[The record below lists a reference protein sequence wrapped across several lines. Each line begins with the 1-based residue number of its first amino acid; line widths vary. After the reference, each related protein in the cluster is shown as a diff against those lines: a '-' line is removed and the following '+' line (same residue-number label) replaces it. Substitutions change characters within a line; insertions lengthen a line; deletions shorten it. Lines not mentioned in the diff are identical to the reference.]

1 MAVMTRMRWGSVG
14 ATLMLVMTAAGA
26 YGVTGLDHEDHADA
40 SAVSGES
47 IASTPTT
54 LAPPETTATTTTTA
68 PPPPT
73 PPMTAAADLAQGA
86 KGDDVLAVQQRL
98 VELGFD
104 PGRVD
109 GSFGLATRYAVE
121 GFQKFQGIEPS
132 GVVNPEVLAALS
144 AGITVTPLVPD
155 GAGNRL
161 EIDLARQVLIL
172 YRDNKV
178 RLISTIS
185 TGSGRRYCVNGSCQ
199 TANTPTGDFRFMWR
213 YSGWRESRLGKLY
226 NPVYFTS
233 GGIAVHGSTSV
244 PTHPASHGCVRIPM
258 HIASY
263 FPGLVA
269 KGDPVHVVGK
279 SPGGGGGPTEHITV
293 EPPPEVTA
301 PPPAPEVTA
310 PEVTAPA
317 ESTTTTVPV
326 TTVTTVAPSPAAPQA
341 TAPSV
346 PPTITP
352 DPVVVTAPPRT

>member
-1 MAVMTRMRWGSVG
+1 MAVMTGMRWGSVG

-26 YGVTGLDHEDHADA
+26 YGVTGVDHEDHADA
-40 SAVSGES
+40 GAVSGKS
-47 IASTPTT
+47 IASTTT
-54 LAPPETTATTTTTA
+54 APPETTTTTTTTA
-68 PPPPT
+68 PAP

-121 GFQKFQGIEPS
+121 GFQKFQGLEPS
-132 GVVNPEVLAALS
+132 GVVNAEVLAALS
-144 AGITVTPLVPD
+144 AGITVPALVPD

-172 YRDNKV
+172 YKDNKV

-199 TANTPTGDFRFMWR
+199 TATTPTGDFRFMWR

-258 HIASY
+258 HIAEY
-263 FPGLVA
+263 FPSLVA
-269 KGDPVHVVGK
+269 KGDPVHVVGE
-279 SPGGGGGPTEHITV
+279 SPGGGGGPTEYITV
-293 EPPPEVTA
+293 EPPPETPA
-301 PPPAPEVTA
+301 PSPEVTA

-326 TTVTTVAPSPAAPQA
+326 TTVTTVAPAAPQE

-346 PPTITP
+346 PPTITF